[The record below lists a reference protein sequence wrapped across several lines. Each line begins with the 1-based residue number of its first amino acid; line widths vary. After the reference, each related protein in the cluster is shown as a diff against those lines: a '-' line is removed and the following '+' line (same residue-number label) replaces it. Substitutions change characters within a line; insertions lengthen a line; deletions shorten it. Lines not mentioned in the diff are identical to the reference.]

1 MDPAAERPFGD
12 RGTLVAAATPGGI
25 EMAREEKKGLIER
38 LVATGDESVRD
49 EAPKATKLL
58 KEQHDQV
65 RDLFK
70 QFKDAGEGA
79 HATRKKI
86 IDEASRKL
94 EVHAQLEERI
104 FYPAC
109 QDLEDEKA
117 RKMVGE
123 SLEEHLIVKRL
134 IKELQGLRGT
144 DEKFEAKAV
153 VLKESVEHHAD
164 EEEDDLFPAVEKE
177 MDDDQLRELG
187 RQMKAMETRLTS
199 GAKPAK
205 GAKSGRQ
212 AASRA

>member
-1 MDPAAERPFGD
+1 
-12 RGTLVAAATPGGI
+12 
-25 EMAREEKKGLIER
+25 MAREEKKGLIER

-109 QDLEDEKA
+109 QDLEDEQA